1 MADYEQYDHSED
13 DPYELPGSTCLR
25 NLLNITDTTSLN
37 QAEQA
42 FSSAAIADLIRN
54 PVTPTFNF
62 DHLRAIHRH
71 LFQDIYEWAGKPRET
86 EISKSQRLFLPY
98 RLITQHAEQVF
109 AGLHAEHL
117 LAGLDKVAFAARAAY
132 YLGRINA
139 IHPFREGN
147 GRTQRIFIDQLA
159 ERYGFAF
166 TWTAISGQQMAE
178 ACFESRTIDAN
189 APRLKR
195 LLQLNIVDLPPL

>member
-71 LFQDIYEWAGKPRET
+71 LFQDIYEWAGQPRET

-132 YLGRINA
+132 YL
-139 IHPFREGN
+139 
-147 GRTQRIFIDQLA
+147 
-159 ERYGFAF
+159 
-166 TWTAISGQQMAE
+166 
-178 ACFESRTIDAN
+178 C
-189 APRLKR
+189 
-195 LLQLNIVDLPPL
+195 